1 MSMPADGSGFLL
13 RLARVLALI
22 AVVTMAPATFAAKRT
37 FVRSTGL
44 DSNPCSLTAPCRSF
58 AVAIASTDPAG
69 EIVVLDSAGYGAVT
83 ITQSVSILAPRGV
96 YAGVSVF
103 SGAGVRINGAG
114 IDVTLRGLSING
126 LGGQNGIDF
135 ALGARL
141 TIDGCAISNM
151 NAAGILLQAGGSTMV
166 ANASVR
172 KSGGAGIELGATDS
186 VSVVDSEIARNA
198 ADGLWLHGGARA
210 SVQRSVIAGN
220 ALSGI
225 KVDAAASGTR
235 LAVRA
240 SIVADHT
247 AGAGISIGGT
257 GGGVSANAD
266 ISGNTITRN
275 VDGIAVTSAAG
286 AALKVNAADNQISNH
301 TGAGI
306 LSSQAGSDVR
316 TGGNGIFRNTKGFG
330 PQGAGVLYT
339 PASNYVRDNTAD
351 DGGHTPDSLL

>member
-1 MSMPADGSGFLL
+1 MRLPSDRSGFLL
-13 RLARVLALI
+13 RLGRVLALI
-22 AVVTMAPATFAAKRT
+22 GLLTMAPASFAVQRT

-44 DSNPCSLTAPCRSF
+44 DTNPCSRTAPCRSF
-58 AVAIASTDPAG
+58 AVAIASTDSAG
-69 EIVVLDSAGYGAVT
+69 EVVVLDSGGYGAVT

-96 YAGVSVF
+96 YAGVTVF

-135 ALGARL
+135 ALGAQL

-151 NAAGILLQAGGSTMV
+151 NGAGILLQAGGTTTV

-186 VSVVDSEIARNA
+186 VSVVDSEIASNG

-210 SVQRSVIAGN
+210 SVQRSVITGN

-225 KVDAAASGTR
+225 RVDAAVSGTR

-240 SIVADHT
+240 SIIADHT
-247 AGAGISIGGT
+247 AAAGVSISGS

-275 VDGIAVTSAAG
+275 VDGIAVISAGG
-286 AALKVNAADNQISNH
+286 AALKVNAADNQITNH
-301 TGAGI
+301 SGAGI
-306 LSSQAGSDVR
+306 LSSQGGSDVR
-316 TGGNGIFRNTKGFG
+316 TSGNGIFRNAKGFG
-330 PQGAGVLYT
+330 PQAAGVLYT
-339 PASNYVRDNTAD
+339 PASNYVRDNTTD
-351 DGGHTPDSLL
+351 DGGHIPDPLL